1 MDIKLTLT
9 DEELIRVASA
19 IKGNRGLI
27 TDLTDVQVVTAI
39 LEEHLKNW
47 VRSYE
52 GKRDAEAARVA
63 AEVKADTEVLQGK
76 GEVVLKPVIEVTPV
90 IEEPI
95 V

>member
-9 DEELIRVASA
+9 DEEITRVAGA
-19 IKGNRGLI
+19 IRGNREILVEI
-27 TDLTDVQVVTAI
+27 TDLELVTAI

-52 GKRDAEAARVA
+52 GKRDADTARVA
-63 AEVKADTEVLQGK
+63 AEVKVDTEVLPGK